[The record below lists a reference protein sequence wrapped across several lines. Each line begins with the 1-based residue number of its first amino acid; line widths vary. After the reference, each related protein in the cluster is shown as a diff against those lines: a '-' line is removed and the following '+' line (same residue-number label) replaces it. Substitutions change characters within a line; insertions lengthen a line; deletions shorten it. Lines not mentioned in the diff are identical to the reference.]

1 MFVLTNVGLYNNNN
15 NNNNRKVESELLP
28 ALRKFGIRFYAFSPV
43 RVEEMS

>member
-1 MFVLTNVGLYNNNN
+1 MFVLTNVGLY